1 MTRKS
6 TLAVVIPVHNRREE
20 LTRALRSVY
29 QQTLPVD
36 EVWVMDD
43 ASDVELFPLEEFKEW
58 SALHYHRLESKSNAN
73 VARNKGAHLSQSDY
87 IAFLDSDDEWEVD
100 YIEQCKKHLKP
111 IQGAYFSQSKIV
123 RSGAANPKHSKEWRE
138 GMIAVNFLLD
148 GGFAQTSSFIVDRV
162 SFLNV
167 QFDEQ
172 LKRHQDFDFF
182 ARYAKSYHWQ
192 QLPVCAVLVH
202 WEENRKATRD
212 ARSEMIFIERFVNE
226 IEPRVLKRYLR
237 MQYDYFYLNGSSA
250 DYKLHQA
257 MVSRIAGMLNFSEFK
272 SFYKERSILYLN
284 TIGFLTF
291 LLLRLKS
298 KF

>member
-1 MTRKS
+1 
-6 TLAVVIPVHNRREE
+6 
-20 LTRALRSVY
+20 
-29 QQTLPVD
+29 
-36 EVWVMDD
+36 
-43 ASDVELFPLEEFKEW
+43 
-58 SALHYHRLESKSNAN
+58 
-73 VARNKGAHLSQSDY
+73 
-87 IAFLDSDDEWEVD
+87 
-100 YIEQCKKHLKP
+100 
-111 IQGAYFSQSKIV
+111 
-123 RSGAANPKHSKEWRE
+123 
-138 GMIAVNFLLD
+138 
-148 GGFAQTSSFIVDRV
+148 
-162 SFLNV
+162 
-167 QFDEQ
+167 
-172 LKRHQDFDFF
+172 
-182 ARYAKSYHWQ
+182 
-192 QLPVCAVLVH
+192 VLVH

>member
-1 MTRKS
+1 MS
-6 TLAVVIPVHNRREE
+6 
-20 LTRALRSVY
+20 
-29 QQTLPVD
+29 
-36 EVWVMDD
+36 
-43 ASDVELFPLEEFKEW
+43 
-58 SALHYHRLESKSNAN
+58 
-73 VARNKGAHLSQSDY
+73 
-87 IAFLDSDDEWEVD
+87 
-100 YIEQCKKHLKP
+100 
-111 IQGAYFSQSKIV
+111 
-123 RSGAANPKHSKEWRE
+123 
-138 GMIAVNFLLD
+138 AVNFLLD

-182 ARYAKSYHWQ
+182 ARYAKKYTWN

-202 WEENRKATRD
+202 WEENRKTTRD
-212 ARSEMIFIERFVNE
+212 ARSEMIFIERFVSE

-237 MQYDYFYLNGSSA
+237 MQYDYFYLNGSPA

-257 MVSRIAGMLNFSEFK
+257 MVPRIAGMFTFSEFK
-272 SFYKERSILYLN
+272 SFYKERSSLYLN

-298 KF
+298 KL